1 MHKLLSADPTRLGR
15 PDVPPCSDAVDEEL
29 VGGTPEEL
37 KADLIDIL
45 GEDLVRHRISDLVRY
60 ASDASP
66 YRYIP
71 KVIVQPKNIKHV
83 AAIFEYCIGKGRHAT
98 FRGGGTSLKIGRA

>member
-1 MHKLLSADPTRLGR
+1 MNKFLSTDPACSGR
-15 PDVPPCSDAVDEEL
+15 PDVPSSSDAVDEEL

-37 KADLIDIL
+37 RRDLRELL
-45 GEDLVRHRISDLVRY
+45 GAELLRHRISDLARY

-71 KVIVQPKNIKHV
+71 SVIVQPKNVDHI
-83 AAIFEYCIGKGRHAT
+83 AAIFQYCARKNHHAT
-98 FRGGGTSLKIGRA
+98 FRAG

>member
-1 MHKLLSADPTRLGR
+1 MHKFLSADPTLLGR

-45 GEDLVRHRISDLVRY
+45 GEDLVRHRVSD
-60 ASDASP
+60 
-66 YRYIP
+66 
-71 KVIVQPKNIKHV
+71 
-83 AAIFEYCIGKGRHAT
+83 
-98 FRGGGTSLKIGRA
+98 